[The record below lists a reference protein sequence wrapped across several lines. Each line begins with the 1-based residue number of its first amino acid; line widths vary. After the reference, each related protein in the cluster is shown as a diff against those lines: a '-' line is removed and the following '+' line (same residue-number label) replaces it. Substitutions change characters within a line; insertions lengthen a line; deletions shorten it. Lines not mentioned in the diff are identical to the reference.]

1 MLNQTKM
8 PKITNLNEFL
18 EQYPW
23 ENEKTIIDLSL
34 LEEEKL
40 NFFWSFHLKSKP
52 EELWDF
58 LADTSS
64 TNKALGLPPMEF
76 REENGKLYGKAINA
90 GILLEW
96 EESPW
101 QWEYLKYIKNQRIY
115 SKGFAKYVRAM
126 YIFEYDEKLKQT
138 NLIIYFGW
146 IPRNLSGKILLKIA
160 MPNIQKKYGA
170 YLKKLDEMIQ
180 QKNFNEIS
188 NIDLDPD
195 TREKTLS
202 KIYNLYEELNDE
214 TFKNYYKQ
222 IWEYLLKQNNDF
234 LYRIRIKKIARD
246 LNINF
251 YKLLEFFLKSTQKGF
266 FVLTY
271 DIVCPHCKGVRKEL
285 KNLGEIPES
294 DSCDVCQIDFDSTSF
309 NNIEITFKIHPS
321 ILKVE
326 KQFYCAAEPAK
337 KPHILIQKIIPPH
350 SSLDIELHFPYEIYR
365 LRWLGEK
372 KYIMIQIK
380 KDGNQELV
388 INEFFDDNNLY
399 KELSSNALIKVMNN
413 SNLEKEIILEHYKD
427 DELILRPYELFNF
440 QDYRDLFS
448 ENVLNTK
455 IKLDIGIQYLMFI
468 DMSSSTK
475 IYLEKGD
482 NFAFSLVKK
491 FFEINYGFI
500 KKNYGAVVK
509 TMGDAIFASFP
520 SEDLLLQCA
529 IEIWYYFNSYKDIKI
544 KIVLNKGK
552 VLAVNLNTG
561 IDYFGTPV
569 NILAKMEKY
578 LKEQEIAIPDIIYQK
593 IKDKASHHL
602 KNIQFLRTELLS
614 FDNIKDQSF
623 IFHIFGNI

>member
-1 MLNQTKM
+1 MNQTKSSTL
-8 PKITNLNEFL
+8 TNLKSFL

-23 ENEKTIIDLSL
+23 EQENVILELNL

-40 NFFWSFHLKSKP
+40 DFLWYFNLKSRP
-52 EELWDF
+52 EELWDY
-58 LADTSS
+58 LSDTSA

-76 REENGKLYGKAINA
+76 REENGKLYGKSINA

-96 EESPW
+96 EEPPW
-101 QWEYLKYIKNQRIY
+101 QWEYGKYIKNQRIY

-126 YIFEYDEKLKQT
+126 YLFDYDDNLKQT
-138 NLIIYFGW
+138 NLYIYFGW
-146 IPRNLSGKILLKIA
+146 IPRNVSGKILLKIA
-160 MPNIQKKYGA
+160 MPKIQKKYGT

-180 QKNFNEIS
+180 QKRINEILRFDQ
-188 NIDLDPD
+188 NPEIIK
-195 TREKTLS
+195 KTLE
-202 KIYNLYEELNDE
+202 KIYSLYEELDDDSL
-214 TFKNYYKQ
+214 KKYYKD
-222 IWEYLLKQNNDF
+222 IWQYLLKQNNDF
-234 LYRIRIKKIARD
+234 LYRIRIKKIAKD

-251 YKLLEFFLKSTQKGF
+251 FKVLEFFLKSTQKGF

-271 DIVCPHCKGVRKEL
+271 DIVCPHCKGVRREL

-294 DSCDVCQIDFDSTSF
+294 DYCEVCKIDFDSTTF
-309 NNIEITFKIHPS
+309 NNIEISFKIHPS
-321 ILKVE
+321 VLKIE

-337 KPHILIQKIIPPH
+337 KPHILLQKIIPPNT
-350 SSLDIELHFPYEIYR
+350 STEIELNFPFKVYR

-372 KYIMIQIK
+372 KYVIIEINENGSKNLM
-380 KDGNQELV
+380 
-388 INEFFDDNNLY
+388 INEFFDDNNLH
-399 KELSSNALIKVMNN
+399 KALSYNSIINVKNHSNE
-413 SNLEKEIILEHYKD
+413 EKEIILEYFKD

-440 QDYRDLFS
+440 QEYRDLFS
-448 ENVLNTK
+448 ENVLSTK

-475 IYLEKGD
+475 MYLEKGD
-482 NFAFSLVKK
+482 DIAFSIVKK
-491 FFEINYGFI
+491 FFEINYSFI

-509 TMGDAIFASFP
+509 TMGDSIFASFP
-520 SEDLLLQCA
+520 NEELLLQCA
-529 IEIWYYFNSYKDIKI
+529 MEIWYFFNSYKDIKI

-578 LKEQEIAIPDIIYQK
+578 LKEQEIAIPDIIYQNMREK
-593 IKDKASHHL
+593 SNHFF
-602 KNIQFLRTELLS
+602 KNIKFLRTELLT
-614 FDNIKDQSF
+614 FENIQDKSF